1 MTAAQHD
8 GDASSRTGESAASDA
23 RTGSE
28 NASGSAREPGPA
40 FGHFGRSLASRISL
54 LVGLV
59 VVVTFTWGFV
69 ALGQLR
75 DLQAGFDRLVQVYV
89 VFDKRL
95 AEAHVQAVRIGEQV
109 RTHQRGAKAGT
120 TAPALDPA
128 LASNLRAALQTRA
141 VGVSRAR
148 EPIDAA
154 LADPDRF
161 GGEDELEQ
169 LRQIQASL
177 DLLQPLVGTGTGDA
191 VARVLDDVRAQ
202 GQIEQLFETMR
213 AQSGRA
219 IEELRDEV
227 QQAQQR
233 TERWTLG
240 FAAVTLVIGVLAAI
254 AVVVTLRPLRQLA
267 ANVRRLGGGDW
278 SQRIAPEQAER
289 HDEVGQLAAEFNQMA
304 EALQERERR
313 LLRGERL
320 AAAGQLAAQITHEIR
335 NPLSSVALNVELLDD
350 EIRSDEGKQLLGRI
364 TAEIDRLTTITE
376 GYLTFARRPKAELV
390 EIDLRDEI
398 RSLVEFIEPELDQD
412 GVELHAALPAAPVRV
427 MGDAN
432 QLRQALLNLIRNAKE
447 AVLDEGQ
454 RATGRAGRIDVMLEC
469 KARAVTVV
477 VADNGPGIGLVA
489 DKLDKIFEAFY
500 TRKARGTGLGLPMVQ
515 QIVAD
520 HGGSV
525 RVAATGPSGTRFEIE
540 LPAAVVAPPSR
551 PSGSADGEASG
562 DGEAESIA

>member
-1 MTAAQHD
+1 M
-8 GDASSRTGESAASDA
+8 R
-23 RTGSE
+23 
-28 NASGSAREPGPA
+28 
-40 FGHFGRSLASRISL
+40 FGQSLASRISL
-54 LVGLV
+54 LVGSV
-59 VVVTFTWGFV
+59 VAVTFTWGFV
-69 ALGQLR
+69 TLGQLR
-75 DLQAGFDRLVQVYV
+75 DLQAGFDRLVEVYV

-109 RTHQRGAKAGT
+109 RTHQRGGKVGNST
-120 TAPALDPA
+120 ALDPA

-141 VGVSRAR
+141 VGVTRAR

-154 LADPDRF
+154 LADPERF
-161 GGEDELEQ
+161 GEDDELAQ

-177 DLLQPLVGTGTGDA
+177 DLLQPLVATGGGDA
-191 VARVLDDVRAQ
+191 VTRVLDDVRSQ

-227 QQAQQR
+227 QQAQHR
-233 TERWTLG
+233 TERWTIG

-254 AVVVTLRPLRQLA
+254 AVVLTLRPLRLLA

-278 SQRIAPEQAER
+278 SQRIASGEAAR

-335 NPLSSVALNVELLDD
+335 NPLSSVALNVDLLED
-350 EIRSDEGKQLLGRI
+350 EIRGDEGKRLLRQI

-390 EIDLRDEI
+390 EIDLGAEI
-398 RSLVEFIEPELDQD
+398 ANLLEFIAPELEQD
-412 GVELHAALPAAPVRV
+412 GLQLRHSLPATPVMV

-432 QLRQALLNLIRNAKE
+432 QLRQALLNLVRNAKE
-447 AVLDEGQ
+447 ALLDEGH
-454 RATGRAGRIDVMLEC
+454 RASGRVGRIDVMLEC
-469 KARAVTVV
+469 KPRAVTIV

-500 TRKARGTGLGLPMVQ
+500 TRKARGTGLGLPTVQ

-525 RVAATGPSGTRFEIE
+525 RVAATGPSGTRFEVE
-540 LPAAVVAPPSR
+540 LPAAVPAPPLRLSTSGR
-551 PSGSADGEASG
+551 HPSGDADGT
-562 DGEAESIA
+562 DEAETAG